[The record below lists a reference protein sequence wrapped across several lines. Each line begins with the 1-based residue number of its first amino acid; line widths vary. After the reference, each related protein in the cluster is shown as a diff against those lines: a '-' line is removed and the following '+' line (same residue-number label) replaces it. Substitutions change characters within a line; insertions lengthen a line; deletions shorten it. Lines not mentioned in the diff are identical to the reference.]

1 MDKVVKTIPE
11 NLNLSEAEKSVLQ
24 KGLNFIPIKPTTDEF
39 TSKEDCEKFYR
50 RLRLKAFFHDKDHD
64 SSEQSIENQDQQN
77 GEIVSEPK
85 EELVFEQL
93 NPKKST
99 WVPPPGKFS
108 SLDHYIQRCRTEI
121 AQLDFR
127 KRIRNQN
134 LTREELNAL
143 KSLRNRTDIVIKPA
157 DKGGAVV
164 VWDRDMY
171 LEEAY
176 KQLSDD
182 RFLPSN

>member
-1 MDKVVKTIPE
+1 MDNPLKTKI
-11 NLNLSEAEKSVLQ
+11 
-24 KGLNFIPIKPTTDEF
+24 
-39 TSKEDCEKFYR
+39 SK
-50 RLRLKAFFHDKDHD
+50 
-64 SSEQSIENQDQQN
+64 
-77 GEIVSEPK
+77 IVSEPLSETK
-85 EELVFEQL
+85 EDLVFEQL

-121 AQLDFR
+121 GQLDFR

-134 LTREELNAL
+134 LTQEELTAL

-164 VWDRDMY
+164 VWESGLVFRGGI
-171 LEEAY
+171 
-176 KQLSDD
+176 QTTV
-182 RFLPSN
+182 R

>member
-1 MDKVVKTIPE
+1 MDNPLKTKI
-11 NLNLSEAEKSVLQ
+11 
-24 KGLNFIPIKPTTDEF
+24 
-39 TSKEDCEKFYR
+39 SK
-50 RLRLKAFFHDKDHD
+50 
-64 SSEQSIENQDQQN
+64 
-77 GEIVSEPK
+77 IVSEPLSETK
-85 EELVFEQL
+85 EEQL

-121 AQLDFR
+121 GQLDFR

-134 LTREELNAL
+134 LTQEELTAL

-164 VWDRDMY
+164 VWDRD
-171 LEEAY
+171 
-176 KQLSDD
+176 LSV
-182 RFLPSN
+182 